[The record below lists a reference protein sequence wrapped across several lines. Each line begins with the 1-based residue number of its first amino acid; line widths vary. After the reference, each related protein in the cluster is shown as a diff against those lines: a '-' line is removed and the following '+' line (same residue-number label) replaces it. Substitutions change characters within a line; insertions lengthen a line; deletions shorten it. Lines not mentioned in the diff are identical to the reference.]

1 MVDTGA
7 TFLGFVLACL
17 SVQGLFKFYA
27 IISFAV
33 PFLVLGVPIF
43 DICFAFLLRIL
54 KGQNPMTADRGHLHH
69 RLYDMGFSQKQ
80 TVFILYAIS
89 GVLGI
94 TSILLAEQ
102 RFLRAMLLLIC
113 VLIFILI
120 ATMLGK
126 NSYIHKSDTDDEK
139 GD

>member
-1 MVDTGA
+1 M
-7 TFLGFVLACL
+7 
-17 SVQGLFKFYA
+17 S
-27 IISFAV
+27 
-33 PFLVLGVPIF
+33 
-43 DICFAFLLRIL
+43 
-54 KGQNPMTADRGHLHH
+54 ADRGHLHH

-113 VLIFILI
+113 VLIFLLI
-120 ATMLGK
+120 ATIMGK
-126 NSYIHKSDTDDEK
+126 NSFVHKVDTDKEMTEDEE
-139 GD
+139 